1 MFDEVNYT
9 INRNLR
15 DIDFTPTYT
24 ATAGVIF
31 INTTADYLKLKHS
44 GEACT

>member
-31 INTTADYLKLKHS
+31 INTTADFSHAATDFIKI
-44 GEACT
+44 

>member
-31 INTTADYLKLKHS
+31 INTTADYLKLNHS